1 MTDTN
6 SEDAQLQESASG
18 LRYADLVVG
27 DGEEAQAGHQV
38 SVHYVGKL
46 IDGTEFDSSRKRDQ
60 PFQFA
65 LGQGVVI
72 PGWDEGVAGMRVGGR
87 RRLVIPAD
95 LGYGDHGAGGL
106 IPPGA
111 TLDFDVELLGVS

>member
-6 SEDAQLQESASG
+6 SDDAPLQETASG

-27 DGEEAQAGHQV
+27 GGEEAQAGHQV

-46 IDGTEFDSSRKRDQ
+46 MDGTEFDSSRKRDQ

-87 RRLVIPAD
+87 RRLVIPSD
-95 LGYGDHGAGGL
+95 LAYGDRGAGGL

-111 TLDFDVELLGVS
+111 TLDFDVELLGVT